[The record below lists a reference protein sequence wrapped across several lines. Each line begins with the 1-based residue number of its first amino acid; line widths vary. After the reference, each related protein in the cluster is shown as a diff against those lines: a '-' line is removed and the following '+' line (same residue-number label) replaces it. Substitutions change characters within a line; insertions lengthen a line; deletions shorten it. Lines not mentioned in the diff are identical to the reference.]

1 MVSKIQTLGPGS
13 ARTNGDHTM
22 EHQIHEATN
31 SSGANKRNVQHHYTL
46 GLQNNVIENQSPNKA
61 KDLTEK
67 KTYENTPNKTYEYSP
82 RITNEKAFTI
92 DHIVSEK

>member
-31 SSGANKRNVQHHYTL
+31 SSGANKRNV
-46 GLQNNVIENQSPNKA
+46 
-61 KDLTEK
+61 
-67 KTYENTPNKTYEYSP
+67 
-82 RITNEKAFTI
+82 
-92 DHIVSEK
+92 